1 MVIFC
6 TLQNKKVKWY
16 IPPRRIKLFKRNFVL
31 SFVIAILVVAIV
43 TGLIVNIII

>member
-16 IPPRRIKLFKRNFVL
+16 IPLPRICYTQIVL
-31 SFVIAILVVAIV
+31 LLSLKI
-43 TGLIVNIII
+43 